1 MGHSSN
7 SRLALLWLVSAF
19 GAVAVARH
27 EAHSHPPAAA
37 AVSEPVQPRPA
48 HQAEALRDG
57 QQLDINAAS
66 ASELELLPGVGPS
79 LAGRLVEARDRL
91 GRYLSA
97 EDLLKVKGVGR
108 KTLEK
113 LRPYL
118 KFDLK
123 QLEHTA
129 KSELTLSERNDVSAL
144 PQDTGADIDTERPLA
159 RSQVVDPKPEMSGRP
174 QPEP

>member
-27 EAHSHPPAAA
+27 EAHSHPPVAA
-37 AVSEPVQPRPA
+37 AVSEPVQTRPA

-57 QQLDINAAS
+57 EQLDINAAS

-79 LAGRLVEARDRL
+79 LARRLVEARDRA
-91 GRYLSA
+91 GNYLSA

-118 KFDLK
+118 KFGLEH
-123 QLEHTA
+123 LEHTA
-129 KSELTLSERNDVSAL
+129 KSHLSIGEGHDVSAL
-144 PQDTGADIDTERPLA
+144 PQHPGAEVDAERPLA
-159 RSQVVDPKPEMSGRP
+159 RGEVVDPKPQMPGRP
-174 QPEP
+174 QAEP